1 MKHIE
6 RIMKDETA
14 GDPMTGL
21 KWTKKTT
28 EKIAEELANA
38 GIIVSART
46 VGRLL
51 VKMHFSL
58 KTCRKNIEA
67 GRKNK
72 PGDRRRRDQQFRKVK
87 RLRQQFEQEGL
98 PVISIDS
105 KKKEKVGNFKNDGKT
120 WRNEPKEVFDHD
132 FPSNAKG
139 KAIPYGI
146 YDTQKNK
153 ALVVVGTSS
162 ETPEFAT
169 DAIEQWWR
177 LPGRNDYKSAN
188 QLMILADCGGGN
200 GYRST
205 VWKRDI
211 QEKLCNR
218 HGLTVTISHYPPGAS
233 KWNPIEHRLFSEISR
248 NWSGVPLDSHETV
261 LNYISTTTTKTGLKV
276 KAVLNQKI
284 YLKGQSASQ
293 LELDSLNITKD
304 RQLPDWNYTIRP
316 QNIQH

>member
-1 MKHIE
+1 MTHIE
-6 RIMKDETA
+6 TILKDETA

-28 EKIAEELANA
+28 EKIAGELART

-51 VKMHFSL
+51 VKMNFSL

-72 PGDRRRRDQQFRKVK
+72 PGGRKRRDQQFRKVK
-87 RLRQQFEQEGL
+87 RLRQQFERAGL
-98 PVISIDS
+98 PVISVDS
-105 KKKEKVGNFKNDGKT
+105 KKKEKVGNFKNDGRA
-120 WRNEPKEVFDHD
+120 WREEAREVFDHD
-132 FPSNAKG
+132 FPSDAKG

-169 DAIEQWWR
+169 DAIEQWWC
-177 LPGRNDYKSAN
+177 LPGRRDYKSADHI
-188 QLMILADCGGGN
+188 MILADCGGGN
-200 GYRST
+200 ACRST

-211 QEKLCNR
+211 QTKLCNR
-218 HGLTVTISHYPPGAS
+218 HGLTVTVSHYPPGAS
-233 KWNPIEHRLFSEISR
+233 KWNPIEHRLFSQISKS
-248 NWSGVPLDSHETV
+248 WSGVPLDSYETV
-261 LNYISTTTTKTGLKV
+261 LNYIATTTTKTGLTV
-276 KAVLNQKI
+276 KSVLNEKI
-284 YLKGQSASQ
+284 YLKGKTASK
-293 LELDSLNITKD
+293 LELNNLNITKD
-304 RQLPDWNYTIRP
+304 QQLPDWNYTIRP
-316 QNIQH
+316 QNVQH